1 MMKGRFSWRL
11 LVITVVW
18 LSWAPSR
25 AWAAVS
31 DDQLKAVYLYR
42 FPMLADW
49 PREASDKV
57 TQYCIT
63 RESSMGD
70 YLSEIIA
77 SKSSSARF
85 IDLSQSDKS
94 ETAICHILYVDGQD
108 RAHVVELAKRYP
120 HALTIG
126 TGVQFVSL
134 GGMLA
139 FIKVNNR
146 IKPLISQNNVEKSGV
161 RLRAQLLAISELA
174 EEK

>member
-1 MMKGRFSWRL
+1 MKYHPSWRL
-11 LVITVVW
+11 ILMVFLLGWYPKQTCSQVN
-18 LSWAPSR
+18 
-25 AWAAVS
+25 

-49 PREASDKV
+49 SSEVSSDV

-63 RESSMGD
+63 RPSEVGNF
-70 YLSEIIA
+70 LSQIITTKSA
-77 SKSSSARF
+77 SALF
-85 IDLSQSDKS
+85 MDLSQSDKANS
-94 ETAICHILYVDGQD
+94 AICHILYVDWQD
-108 RAHVVELAKRYP
+108 HHNISELSKQYP
-120 HALTIG
+120 YALTIG

-146 IKPLISQNNVEKSGV
+146 IKPLVSQQNIEKSGV

>member
-1 MMKGRFSWRL
+1 M
-11 LVITVVW
+11 ITILW
-18 LSWAPSR
+18 LGWEPSR

-49 PREASDKV
+49 PTAATGKV
-57 TQYCIT
+57 THYCIT
-63 RESSMGD
+63 RESSIGD
-70 YLSEIIA
+70 YLSQIIA

-85 IDLSQSDKS
+85 VDLSQSDKS
-94 ETAICHILYVDGQD
+94 QTEICHILYVDGQD
-108 RAHVVELAKRYP
+108 REHVVELAKRYP
-120 HALTIG
+120 YALTIG

-146 IKPLISQNNVEKSGV
+146 IKPLISQHNVEKSGV

>member
-1 MMKGRFSWRL
+1 M
-11 LVITVVW
+11 ITIVW
-18 LSWAPSR
+18 LGWDPSR
-25 AWAAVS
+25 AWAAVN

-49 PREASDKV
+49 PTQAKGEV
-57 TQYCIT
+57 TDYCIT
-63 RESSMGD
+63 RESSTGD

-77 SKSSSARF
+77 SKTSPARF

-94 ETAICHILYVDGQD
+94 QTAICHILYVDGQD
-108 RAHVVELAKRYP
+108 REHVVELAKRYP
-120 HALTIG
+120 YALTIG

-146 IKPLISQNNVEKSGV
+146 IKPLISQNNVEKSSV

-174 EEK
+174 EEKK

>member
-1 MMKGRFSWRL
+1 MRFGFYWRL
-11 LVITVVW
+11 FLIAVVW
-18 LSWAPSR
+18 LAWEPSR
-25 AWAAVS
+25 ASATVS

-42 FPMLADW
+42 FPMLAVW
-49 PREASDKV
+49 PSGV
-57 TQYCIT
+57 TNKITHYCIT
-63 RESSMGD
+63 RESSIGD

-77 SKSSSARF
+77 SKTSSARF

-94 ETAICHILYVDGQD
+94 QNAICHILYVDGQD
-108 RAHVVELAKRYP
+108 REHVVELTKRYP
-120 HALTIG
+120 YALTIG

-146 IKPLISQNNVEKSGV
+146 IKPLISQHNVEKSGV
-161 RLRAQLLAISELA
+161 RLRAQLLAISVLA